1 LADNII
7 KPLTTAERHAK
18 ILTCSDSAPGPG
30 GISYA
35 YYKQFWKFFGEV
47 LTQSWEEG
55 QLTQNLPYSHTKS
68 VLRLLPKEGKD
79 LTILTN
85 WRPITLS
92 NCDHKLITKC
102 YARRLTNTLEKTI
115 HSNQT
120 AYLPGKQIQDNLR
133 LINILNSNV
142 RKVLIVTF
150 DAKKVFDSVHHDY
163 IRKTLEAY
171 VMECFV
177 PVLNFLYSNQE
188 VDIAVNNDV
197 VEGYKIKNELKQ
209 GDSLSCILFILSIDP
224 LI

>member
-1 LADNII
+1 MADNII
-7 KPLTTAERHAK
+7 KLLTTAERHAK

-85 WRPITLS
+85 WRAITLS

-150 DAKKVFDSVHHDY
+150 DAKKCLTQL
-163 IRKTLEAY
+163 I
-171 VMECFV
+171 M
-177 PVLNFLYSNQE
+177 
-188 VDIAVNNDV
+188 I
-197 VEGYKIKNELKQ
+197 
-209 GDSLSCILFILSIDP
+209 ILGKL
-224 LI
+224 